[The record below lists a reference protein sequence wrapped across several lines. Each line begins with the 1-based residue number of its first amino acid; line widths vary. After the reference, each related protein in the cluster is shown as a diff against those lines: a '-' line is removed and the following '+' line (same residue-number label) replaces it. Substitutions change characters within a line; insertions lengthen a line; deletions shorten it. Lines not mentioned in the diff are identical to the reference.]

1 MSLSSSLPYSARP
14 SNGRCPPTRLNVSAR
29 KTTAT
34 WLLAAALLVLVLPA
48 ASRGQ
53 EVDAGTPQATGAP
66 VAAAPD
72 AGTTA
77 AVEATAAP
85 DAGSA
90 AAEATAAPD
99 AGTEAVPGSGTTQA
113 DVPAAGE
120 SDTITQIRI
129 EGNRRVEPEVVKR
142 ALKNK
147 VGRPFDPALTGADI
161 QSLWSLGYFQDI
173 QLLTQRLPTGG
184 LVYVVRI
191 SERPSVREWRLQGNE
206 ELNKD
211 DFKDTIDLK
220 PYQILDLDAVRRN
233 VKKIQ
238 EKYVEKGFF
247 LAEVTYRIVPVQGT
261 NQADVVFVI
270 NEHAKVMVK
279 QVNLIGAEKVSADD
293 LKALM
298 ITREGNFFG
307 FLTGEGTFRE
317 EAFQRDLAI
326 IEAAYYDRGFLNVKV
341 EKPTV
346 ALSPDKRL
354 IYITVKITEG
364 EQYRISSIDFS
375 GDLIVPKERLFAV
388 LESRRGDYFSRA
400 KVLKDDQSLADI
412 YQDQG
417 YAYANFNPETTVNA
431 QERTVSLD
439 FRVEK
444 GKLQTIDRIEITGNT
459 KTRDKVIRR
468 ELRIYEGDLFS
479 GSGLRRSKERVTA
492 LGFFETVE
500 ITYKPGRDDTH
511 VVVTVEVKEK
521 STGSFQVGFG
531 FSSVENFIFTAQVT
545 QNNFLGWGQTVSL
558 AAQLS
563 SLRQLIQLSFYDPYF
578 FDTDWIF
585 SLDLYRTQ
593 IDQFDFTRQALGGS
607 VGLGYHIWDDLIA
620 SVGYTRE
627 WVEASPGGTGTGP
640 NAGVINT
647 NTTPLF
653 GRFRTGTQI
662 TSAVRFTLAWD
673 RRDNRLFPTK
683 GFYQFASTEFAP
695 DWLGGSLNY
704 ARYTLFSR
712 FYFPLPLGMVFK
724 TNLTLGY
731 IANLDPNRRLPVS
744 ELYYLGGI
752 NTIRGY
758 SLSSISPTILVP
770 TCNRPDCPV
779 TAFVVGG
786 NKQFVLNLE
795 LEFPI
800 VPKVGVKGVVF
811 VDAGNSFAIDASFF
825 EDKQHSL
832 PLGLFWSTGFGIR
845 WFSPVGPL
853 RFEWGIPLTRRPIDD
868 PILFEFT
875 IGNSF

>member
-1 MSLSSSLPYSARP
+1 LSSVGSLPYSARP
-14 SNGRCPPTRLNVSAR
+14 SNGRRTPTRLNVSLR

-34 WLLAAALLVLVLPA
+34 RLLAAALLVLVPPAFAQQVDGGTPAPA
-48 ASRGQ
+48 A
-53 EVDAGTPQATGAP
+53 P
-66 VAAAPD
+66 VAAPD
-72 AGTTA
+72 AG
-77 AVEATAAP
+77 
-85 DAGSA
+85 
-90 AAEATAAPD
+90 
-99 AGTEAVPGSGTTQA
+99 AGTTSS
-113 DVPAAGE
+113 DVPAAAGSE
-120 SDTITQIRI
+120 VITEIRV

-147 VGRPFDPALTGADI
+147 LGRPFDPLLTGQDVQA
-161 QSLWSLGYFQDI
+161 LWSLGYFQDI
-173 QLLTQRLPTGG
+173 QLLTQRLPNGIA
-184 LVYVVRI
+184 YVVRVA
-191 SERPSVREWRLQGNE
+191 ERPSIREWRLQGNE

-211 DFKDTIDLK
+211 DFKDVIDLK

-247 LAEVTYRIVPVQGT
+247 LAEVTHKVVPIKGA

-270 NEHAKVMVK
+270 NEHAKVLVK
-279 QVNLIGAEKVSADD
+279 EVNLIGAEKVPAED

-298 ITREGNFFG
+298 LTREGSFFG

-326 IEAAYYDRGFLNVKV
+326 TEAAYYDRGYLNVKV
-341 EKPTV
+341 DKPTV

-354 IYITVKITEG
+354 IFITVKITEG
-364 EQYRISSIDFS
+364 EPYRISKIDFS

-388 LESRRGDYFSRA
+388 LESKAGDYFSRA
-400 KVLKDDQSLADI
+400 KILKDDSALADI

-417 YAYANFNPETTVNA
+417 YAYANFNPESQV
-431 QERTVSLD
+431 ESSDRTVALD
-439 FRVEK
+439 FKVEK
-444 GKLQTIDRIEITGNT
+444 GKLQTIERIDIIGNT

-468 ELRIYEGDLFS
+468 ELRIYEGDLFN

-511 VVVTVEVKEK
+511 VIVTVEVKEK
-521 STGSFQVGFG
+521 ATGSFQVGFG
-531 FSSVENFIFTAQVT
+531 FSSVESFIFTAQVT

-558 AAQLS
+558 SAQLS
-563 SLRQLIQLSFYDPYF
+563 SLRQLVQLSFYDPYF
-578 FDTDWIF
+578 LDTDWIF

-593 IDQFDFTRQALGGS
+593 IDQFDFTRQSLGGS
-607 VGLGYHIWDDLIA
+607 VGLGYHLLDDVIG

-627 WVEASPGGTGTGP
+627 YVEASPGGTGTGP
-640 NAGVINT
+640 NSGVTNT

-653 GRFRTGTQI
+653 GRFRTGTQL
-662 TSAVRFTLAWD
+662 TSAARFSLAWD
-673 RRDNRLFPTK
+673 RRDNRLFPTR
-683 GFYQFASTEFAP
+683 GFYQFASAEFAP
-695 DWLGGSLNY
+695 SFLGGDLNY

-712 FYFPLPLGMVFK
+712 WYFPLPLGMVFK
-724 TNLTLGY
+724 TNINVGY
-731 IANLDPNRRLPVS
+731 IANLDSSRRLPVS

-752 NTIRGY
+752 NSIRGY
-758 SLSSISPTILVP
+758 SLSSISPTLLVP
-770 TCNRPDCPV
+770 TCNRPDCPT

-786 NKQFVLNLE
+786 NKTFVLNLE

-800 VPKVGVKGVVF
+800 VPKVGVKGLVF
-811 VDAGNSFAIDASFF
+811 YDAGNSFAVDANFF

-832 PLGLFWSTGFGIR
+832 PLGIFHSVGFGIR

-853 RFEWGIPLTRRPIDD
+853 RFEWGIPLTRRPQDD
-868 PILFEFT
+868 AILFEFT
-875 IGNSF
+875 IGNAF

>member
-1 MSLSSSLPYSARP
+1 LTVP
-14 SNGRCPPTRLNVSAR
+14 AR
-29 KTTAT
+29 KTTAI
-34 WLLAAALLVLVLPA
+34 WLLAAALSVLLVPA
-48 ASRGQ
+48 VSRGQ
-53 EVDAGTPQATGAP
+53 VVDAGTPGAAPQATAES
-66 VAAAPD
+66 AAAPETASPD
-72 AGTTA
+72 GGVSPEAQAATPDGGT
-77 AVEATAAP
+77 P
-85 DAGSA
+85 
-90 AAEATAAPD
+90 
-99 AGTEAVPGSGTTQA
+99 AVPENAVRS
-113 DVPAAGE
+113 DVPVTPG
-120 SDTITQIRI
+120 SDVITEVRI

-147 VGRPFDPALTGADI
+147 VGQPFDPALTGADL

-184 LVYVVRI
+184 IAYVVRVA
-191 SERPSVREWRLQGNE
+191 ERPSIREWKLKGNE

-211 DFKDTIDLK
+211 DFKEAIDLK

-247 LAEVTYRIVPVQGT
+247 LAEVTFKIVPVPGT

-279 QVNLIGAEKVSADD
+279 QVNLIGAERVSAED

-298 ITREGNFFG
+298 VTREGNYFG

-375 GDLIVPKERLFAV
+375 GDLIVPKDRLFAV
-388 LESRRGDYFSRA
+388 LESRKGDIFSRA

-417 YAYANFNPETTVNA
+417 YAYANFNPETAVNPE
-431 QERTVSLD
+431 ERTVALD

-468 ELRIYEGDLFS
+468 ELRIYEGELFS
-479 GSGLRRSKERVTA
+479 ASGLRRSKERVNA

-500 ITYKPGRDDTH
+500 ITYKPGRDDSH

-531 FSSVENFIFTAQVT
+531 FSSVESFIFTAQVT

-558 AAQLS
+558 SAQLS
-563 SLRQLIQLSFYDPYF
+563 SLRQLIQLSYYDPYF
-578 FDTDWIF
+578 FDSDWIF
-585 SLDLYRTQ
+585 SFDVYRTQ
-593 IDQFDFTRQALGGS
+593 IDQFDFTRQALGAS
-607 VGLGYHIWDDLIA
+607 LGLGYHIWDDVIA

-662 TSAVRFTLAWD
+662 TSAVRFSVAWD
-673 RRDNRLFPTK
+673 RRDNRLFPSR
-683 GFYQFASTEFAP
+683 GFYQFASAEFAP
-695 DWLGGSLNY
+695 EFLGGDLNY

-712 FYFPLPLGMVFK
+712 FYWSLPLGSVFK
-724 TNLTLGY
+724 TNTTFGY
-731 IANLDPNRRLPVS
+731 IANLDQNRRLPVS

-752 NTIRGY
+752 NTVRGY
-758 SLSSISPTILVP
+758 TLNSISPTILVP

-779 TAFVVGG
+779 TPFVVGG

-811 VDAGNSFAIDASFF
+811 VDAGNAFAVDAKFF

-832 PLGLFWSTGFGIR
+832 PLGLFWSVGFGIR